1 MLIVAYIQ
9 NQEHLYFCVFCV
21 NTVELDEGKTI
32 QKELNDFH
40 SILLSCKLTFVCFRM
55 VRRSVLFAVC
65 SLFLSV
71 NSQNLLTDFSDQL
84 FETRSWLAGKRNR
97 TCCWFLFY
105 IIIIILL
112 NIINTSFITWHCMS
126 QGCPFTRTYSCSEHF
141 GEGCKTRTSCTMQT
155 QRDATDS
162 SVVVYFFCPPG
173 AKSWFTLNDWQ
184 AARWPCVTGGS
195 QAIWIYFF
203 F

>member
-1 MLIVAYIQ
+1 
-9 NQEHLYFCVFCV
+9 
-21 NTVELDEGKTI
+21 
-32 QKELNDFH
+32 
-40 SILLSCKLTFVCFRM
+40 M

-105 IIIIILL
+105 IIIVILL
-112 NIINTSFITWHCMS
+112 NILNSLFITWHCMS
-126 QGCPFTRTYSCSEHF
+126 QGCPFTH
-141 GEGCKTRTSCTMQT
+141 TRTAAVSISGKDIKPGRPVPCRLYVMRLTHQ
-155 QRDATDS
+155 QLCI
-162 SVVVYFFCPPG
+162 FFCPPG
-173 AKSWFTLNDWQ
+173 AKSWFTLDYWQ
-184 AARWPCVTGGS
+184 AARWPSVTKTVSSNTAGS

-203 F
+203 FFNFTERSCWLFLYLNVYRCGWRRPWWRLSKSGRSKFGAAG